1 MINTHLSQTSITALP
16 FRSCSDK
23 MIERIA
29 MSGHSK
35 WANIKRQKGA
45 ADAKRGQLFTKL
57 TREIIVAARQGGA
70 NLESNFQLRLAVQ
83 KARDNNMPSEN
94 IERAIKRGSGETGAA
109 VLTETRFEGYGPSGI
124 AVLVE
129 ALTDNRNR
137 TVQDVRRLFTRHG
150 GNLGESGCVSWL
162 FESRGVI
169 TVESNASDA
178 EGIALRAIDA
188 GAEDVKAENGYVEIY
203 TQPQDLEKVRKVIEE
218 KEHVISAELSLAP
231 KTTVLL
237 EESKAVQALNFLDEL
252 EGLDDV
258 QRVFSNMDFSE
269 ATLERLRSQT

>member
-1 MINTHLSQTSITALP
+1 MHLSQTSISALP
-16 FRSCSDK
+16 FISCSDK

-94 IERAIKRGSGETGAA
+94 IERAIKRGSGATDASA
-109 VLTETRFEGYGPSGI
+109 LTEVRFEGYGPSGI
-124 AVLVE
+124 AVVVE

-162 FESRGVI
+162 FKSRGVI
-169 TVESNASDA
+169 TVESNSSDA
-178 EGIALRAIDA
+178 EEIALRAIDA
-188 GAEDVKAENGYVEIY
+188 GAEDVKTEKGYVEIY

-218 KEHVISAELSLAP
+218 KEHVVSAELSLTP
-231 KTTVLL
+231 NTTMLL
-237 EESKAVQALNFLDEL
+237 DETKAVQALNFLDQL
-252 EGLDDV
+252 EALDDV
-258 QRVFSNMDFSE
+258 QRVFSNIDFSD

>member
-1 MINTHLSQTSITALP
+1 
-16 FRSCSDK
+16 
-23 MIERIA
+23 

-45 ADAKRGQLFTKL
+45 TDAKRGQLFTKL
-57 TREIIVAARQGGA
+57 AREIIIAVRQGGV

-83 KARDNNMPSEN
+83 KARDNNMPSDN

-109 VLTETRFEGYGPSGI
+109 ALTEVKFEGYGPSGI

-129 ALTDNRNR
+129 VLTDNRNR

-178 EGIALRAIDA
+178 EGIVLRAIDA
-188 GAEDVKAENGYVEIY
+188 GAEDVKTENGYVEIY
-203 TQPQDLEKVRKVIEE
+203 TQPQDLEKVRRVIEE
-218 KEHVISAELSLAP
+218 KEHVISAELSLTP

-237 EESKAVQALNFLDEL
+237 EENKAVQALNFLDEL

-258 QRVFSNMDFSE
+258 QRVFSNIDFSE
-269 ATLERLRSQT
+269 ATLERLHSQT

>member
-1 MINTHLSQTSITALP
+1 
-16 FRSCSDK
+16 
-23 MIERIA
+23 

-35 WANIKRQKGA
+35 WAQIKRQKGA

-57 TREIIVAARQGGA
+57 AREIIVAVRQGGA
-70 NLESNFQLRLAVQ
+70 NLEGNFQLRLAVQ
-83 KARDNNMPSEN
+83 KARDNNMPSDN
-94 IERAIKRGSGETGAA
+94 IERAIKRGSGETGTAA
-109 VLTETRFEGYGPSGI
+109 LTEVTFEGYGPSGI

-150 GNLGESGCVSWL
+150 GNLGENGCVSWL

-178 EGIALRAIDA
+178 EGIALRAIDV
-188 GAEDVKAENGYVEIY
+188 GAEDVKTENGYVEIY

-218 KEHVISAELSLAP
+218 KEHVLSAELSLTP
-231 KTTVLL
+231 KNTVILD
-237 EESKAVQALNFLDEL
+237 ENKAVQALNFLDEL

-258 QRVFSNMDFSE
+258 QRVFSNLDFSDT
-269 ATLERLRSQT
+269 TLERLRSQT

>member
-1 MINTHLSQTSITALP
+1 
-16 FRSCSDK
+16 
-23 MIERIA
+23 

-57 TREIIVAARQGGA
+57 AREIIVAVRQGGT
-70 NLESNFQLRLAVQ
+70 NLDSNFQLRLAVQ

-137 TVQDVRRLFTRHG
+137 TVQDVRRLFTHHG

-178 EGIALRAIDA
+178 EGIVLRAIDA
-188 GAEDVKAENGYVEIY
+188 GAEDVKPENGYVEIY